1 MRHAQV
7 GRVAA
12 ASLLVA
18 LPTLALTGCFIPSPP
33 PVPRPESLEPIAQGS
48 PDEGDVRTGFIP
60 GDGTAELTLLIDRRA
75 AVVATAT
82 STDDEDLTLR
92 IVGEGADV
100 ENDDGYDEAGGFALD
115 TSTRDPLLATV
126 LDPGSYTVEVA
137 EYGGD
142 ATGFELQVL
151 TSTDAVGPGEQV
163 DLAVEPGRPGV
174 AIATIGAATQAISAT
189 ADFETVLWAQ
199 MGDSETTYRDE
210 DFGGDGNPRIELF
223 GEAAQEVVVVA
234 FEVEAGDGG
243 VVSLSVE

>member
-18 LPTLALTGCFIPSPP
+18 MPALALTGCFIPSPP

-60 GDGTAELTLLIDRRA
+60 GDGTAELTLLIDQRA
-75 AVVATAT
+75 AVVATAS

-92 IVGEGADV
+92 IVGDGADV

-126 LDPGSYTVEVA
+126 LEPGSYTIEVA

-142 ATGFELQVL
+142 ATGFELQVV

-163 DLAVEPGRPGV
+163 ALAVEPGRPGV
-174 AIATIGAATQAISAT
+174 AIATIAEGDEAVSAI
-189 ADFETVLWAQ
+189 ADFDAVLWAQ
-199 MGDSETTYRDE
+199 MSDSDTTYRD
-210 DFGGDGNPRIELF
+210 DDSGGDRNPSIQLF
-223 GEAAQEVVVVA
+223 GESAQEVVVVA
-234 FEVEAGDGG
+234 WAFEDGDAGPVTLTVG
-243 VVSLSVE
+243 